1 MKKFTKKAEGD
12 LLEKPIGKGNV
23 DAEVRMRQ
31 EASASHKKSD
41 AGRDPRIEEPDSF
54 WRTEKA

>member
-12 LLEKPIGKGNV
+12 LLEKLPGKGDV

-31 EASASHKKSD
+31 EASAAQKKSD
-41 AGRDPRIEEPDSF
+41 AGRDPRIEEPD
-54 WRTEKA
+54 T